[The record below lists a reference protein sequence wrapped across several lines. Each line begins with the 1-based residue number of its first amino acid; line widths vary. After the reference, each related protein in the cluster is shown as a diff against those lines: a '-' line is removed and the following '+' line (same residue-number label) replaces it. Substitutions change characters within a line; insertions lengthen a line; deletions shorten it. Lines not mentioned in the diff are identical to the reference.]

1 MLAIRCESFYCE
13 CVRGRIEA
21 DYLVV
26 GAGTAGM
33 VFTDRILAHSDATVA
48 IVDRRHAPGG
58 HWQDAYP
65 FVRLHQPANLYGVE
79 SVPFGAD
86 RRDVSGTN
94 AGMYELA
101 GPSEICAHFEE
112 AMTRVFLPTG
122 RVVYL
127 PECEFVDEGRIVS
140 RLDGRTVPVTVRR
153 RVVDAR
159 YLEGRIPATSAPP
172 FAVAE
177 GVRCIPTGGLARLAH
192 PAGHFTVIGAG
203 KTALD
208 TCVWLLERGVD
219 PADLTW
225 IKPREGWWPNRRYL
239 QPHDLVVDQYV
250 ANAAQIE
257 AMAQATTIDDLFARL
272 DEQGI
277 LLRVDP
283 SVPPTMFH
291 GAIVGE
297 AEIALLR
304 RIEDVVRLGH
314 VRTVERDRI
323 ILDDGIIPTT
333 GDTLHL
339 HCAAAG
345 LVRPPLRPIF
355 EPGRITLQP
364 MFWGTVSFQYAML
377 GVVEAELHDDDQK
390 NELCRP
396 VHLWDRNVDF
406 LIAYAALMAN
416 ARARGQHPAVSAWS
430 RTSRLYPFAE
440 LERYADDPRLPEA
453 RERSRAHAAGAL
465 SNLPR
470 LIASA

>member
-1 MLAIRCESFYCE
+1 
-13 CVRGRIEA
+13 
-21 DYLVV
+21 
-26 GAGTAGM
+26 
-33 VFTDRILAHSDATVA
+33 
-48 IVDRRHAPGG
+48 
-58 HWQDAYP
+58 
-65 FVRLHQPANLYGVE
+65 
-79 SVPFGAD
+79 
-86 RRDVSGTN
+86 
-94 AGMYELA
+94 
-101 GPSEICAHFEE
+101 
-112 AMTRVFLPTG
+112 MTRVFLPTG

-192 PAGHFTVIGAG
+192 PAGRFTVIGAG

-219 PADLTW
+219 PADVTW

-257 AMAQATTIDDLFARL
+257 AMAQATTVDDLFARL

-333 GDTLHL
+333 RDTLHL
-339 HCAAAG
+339 HCAASG

-355 EPGRITLQP
+355 GPGRITLQP

-396 VHLWDRNVDF
+396 LHLWDRNVDF
-406 LIAYAALMAN
+406 LISYAALMAN

-453 RERSRAHAAGAL
+453 RGRSRAHAAGAL
-465 SNLPR
+465 SNLPGSSPRRDPAIGGRRSLRGGETCAAGSRRDRR
-470 LIASA
+470 LRLRARWGGILTLLMCGWWALYARRHPGVPGVALAGQPEGWLERIGRPGCHGLALVAVDGHEFGVFAPELKM